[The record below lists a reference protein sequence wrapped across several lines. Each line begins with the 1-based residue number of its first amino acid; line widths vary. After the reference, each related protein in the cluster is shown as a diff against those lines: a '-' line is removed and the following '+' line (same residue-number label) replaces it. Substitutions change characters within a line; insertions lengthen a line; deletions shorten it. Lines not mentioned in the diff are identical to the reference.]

1 MKIKTKE
8 RKEII
13 LFLVI
18 CLPITWLLGW
28 IAYDGLFVEEPVRW
42 AQGVQAIACLVPAV
56 VAILLCLLRKEGL
69 WNLQFMPKFQ
79 NNGLA
84 YLVAIVVG
92 TFAVC
97 LQVVIMPWVFQEI
110 AIVHPQVTPL
120 LVIVTLL
127 SGISSACV
135 QFIVSMGEEL
145 GWMGYL
151 YPRMEKLFGMTG
163 AIALSIVIRTSW
175 HLVMT
180 PWDAYLG
187 WNMFIRLISHI
198 LIVCVGVWLTK
209 KSGSVVPVA
218 VFHSIV
224 NTLTV
229 ALSGFVVINNSA
241 YEANRFV
248 AGLVQEAP
256 FVLIGIVFF
265 VILKRTKKSAL

>member
-8 RKEII
+8 RKEIL

-69 WNLQFMPKFQ
+69 WNLQFMPKLQ

-92 TFAVC
+92 TIAVC
-97 LQVVIMPWVFQEI
+97 LAQVTTPVLFPRI
-110 AIVHPQVTPL
+110 AITHPQATPL
-120 LVIVTLL
+120 LVSVTLL

-229 ALSGFVVINNSA
+229 ALSGFVVKDNTA
-241 YEANRFV
+241 YEAKRFV
-248 AGLVQEAP
+248 VDLVQVAP

-265 VILKRTKKSAL
+265 VILNRNKKSA